1 MKVVNIVRNIVYG
14 FTKPIWLTQRGL
26 FYALEDKVVTPDFE
40 IKGPEKVTNLYSSG
54 NDIRFVEIEK
64 DKDFFSSNLIKQ
76 HYYFLN
82 NNNFDK
88 IELDK
93 LVGHPS
99 YSRGGKDYILV
110 YNYIIHPPYRLERFY
125 FEYCIQTGEERHL
138 KDSFQPSISVS
149 TDQYHFSDLDDQSPG
164 IMQFDHDLNMLWH
177 IDEATLQ
184 EYAPLDQAYL
194 DVSRRENHRPQV
206 RNLQIFGDTLYYM
219 YNFHQ
224 IVAVDVHTGAFK
236 HRFNRLDNP
245 QIGKWDQKE
254 YWYQRSLHAGRYSDV
269 LHAHIGVETE
279 WFYEI
284 DYATLRG
291 RVRPIDIPQFKKSN
305 LTTVHSYVVSIDK
318 DRMIVNRSGMKE
330 LAIVDYHTLETL
342 DYIRLDEEQPS
353 GYIRDIYYFE
363 GKIYASY
370 LEIGESV
377 INLYVVD
384 VDG

>member
-1 MKVVNIVRNIVYG
+1 MVRDVLE
-14 FTKPIWLTQRGL
+14 PLLLTQRGVV
-26 FYALEDKVVTPDFE
+26 YASEGKVVTPDFE
-40 IKGPEKVTNLYSSG
+40 IKGLEQIVGLYTGG
-54 NDIRFVEIEK
+54 NDFRFIELDKEAIWFSQSKLIRQQYF
-64 DKDFFSSNLIKQ
+64 
-76 HYYFLN
+76 FLN

-88 IELDK
+88 VDLDK
-93 LVGHPS
+93 LVSWSPV
-99 YSRGGKDYILV
+99 YAREGKNYILI
-110 YNYIIHPPYRLERFY
+110 YDYKLLPSHGMEKFY
-125 FEYCIQTGEERHL
+125 YEYCIQTGEERHL
-138 KDSFQPSISVS
+138 KDNFEPEIKIS
-149 TDQYHFSDLDDQSPG
+149 TDQYHFSDLDDRSPG

-370 LEIGESV
+370 MEIGGSV
-377 INLYVVD
+377 VNLYVVD
-384 VDG
+384 VEG